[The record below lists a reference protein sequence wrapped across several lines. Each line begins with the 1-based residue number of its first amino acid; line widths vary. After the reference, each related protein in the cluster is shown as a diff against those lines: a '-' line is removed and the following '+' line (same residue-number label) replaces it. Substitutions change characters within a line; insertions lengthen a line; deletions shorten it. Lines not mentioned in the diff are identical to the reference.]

1 MVFLG
6 EEILS
11 FDRNIINLTLT
22 IMRKITLIST

>member
-6 EEILS
+6 EEIMS

-22 IMRKITLIST
+22 ITRKITLIST